1 MKKSYRGYI
10 FGRPFFGERVP
21 QSVQN
26 LVIRN
31 YCENQKV
38 NFLLSKAEYVIYD
51 SYSILDYIIGNLKKV
66 DGIVFYS
73 ILTLPKNQLYRKKIY
88 KKIILNKKKLCFAL
102 ENVSIKNEKD
112 ISRIEDIINT
122 RIVLDYCPKPKEL
135 FDFVS

>member
-51 SYSILDYIIGNLKKV
+51 SYSILDYIIENLKKV
-66 DGIVFYS
+66 DGVVFYS
-73 ILTLPKNQLYRKKIY
+73 ILMLPKNQLYRKKIY

>member
-73 ILTLPKNQLYRKKIY
+73 ILMLPKNQLYRKKIY

-112 ISRIEDIINT
+112 ISRIEDIINVA
-122 RIVLDYCPKPKEL
+122 IM
-135 FDFVS
+135 

>member
-31 YCENQKV
+31 YCDNQKV

-73 ILTLPKNQLYRKKIY
+73 ILMLPKNQLYRKKIY

>member
-51 SYSILDYIIGNLKKV
+51 SYGILDYIIENLKKV
-66 DGIVFYS
+66 DGVVFYS
-73 ILTLPKNQLYRKKIY
+73 ILMLPKNQLYRKKIY

>member
-73 ILTLPKNQLYRKKIY
+73 ILMLPKNQLYRKKIY

>member
-51 SYSILDYIIGNLKKV
+51 SYSILDYIIENLKKV
-66 DGIVFYS
+66 DGVVFYS
-73 ILTLPKNQLYRKKIY
+73 ILMLPKNQLYRKKIY
-88 KKIILNKKKLCFAL
+88 KKIILNKKKLL
-102 ENVSIKNEKD
+102 K
-112 ISRIEDIINT
+112 
-122 RIVLDYCPKPKEL
+122 
-135 FDFVS
+135 

>member
-31 YCENQKV
+31 YCENQNV

-51 SYSILDYIIGNLKKV
+51 SYSILDYIIENLKKV
-66 DGIVFYS
+66 DGVVFYS
-73 ILTLPKNQLYRKKIY
+73 ILMLPKNQLYRKKIY

>member
-73 ILTLPKNQLYRKKIY
+73 ILMLPKNQLYRKKIY

-135 FDFVS
+135 FDFVP